1 MQLASISPWRDRG
14 RGRDE
19 TGGAPVEARQA
30 ISLVWLPPST
40 GENNEAIPAASPMS
54 QRSVVQIDPRHP
66 RNHGRRSKRLCF
78 PGTPNV
84 VGEESCPDPA
94 LFRPPNCSVL
104 NLSSPGGRCD
114 EGRL

>member
-40 GENNEAIPAASPMS
+40 GENNEAIPATSPMS

-66 RNHGRRSKRLCF
+66 RNHRRRSKRLCF
-78 PGTPNV
+78 PGERGGGGILSRPGALSGPQIV
-84 VGEESCPDPA
+84 VSAPGIY
-94 LFRPPNCSVL
+94 RQ
-104 NLSSPGGRCD
+104 LSR
-114 EGRL
+114 RLRFGQ